1 MDTTRVAHTVK
12 APVRASRGK
21 YAPAFRIGGKAQATV
36 IAATAARLCNAA
48 VNRCRLQGLSVI
60 AAICLGGPAQAAP
73 DAADTA
79 RVVTLAPHITELV
92 FAAGA
97 GPLVVGTVN
106 SSNYPPQAE
115 TLPRVGDGL
124 NVNAE
129 LLLNLKPTHVLSWQR
144 GGAALVL
151 APLLQNLGITLGYV
165 EPGSV
170 ADIPALI
177 ETLGNDLGTQ
187 SAAANATLALRQTL
201 SDLHSRFSQSK
212 PVSVLIEI
220 GQNPPYTLGND
231 PLTNDALRYCAARN
245 MYANVR
251 QVAPQIQQEYVL
263 AHQPDVVLVPSNDTG
278 TGEHVRE
285 RWAALGLRAAQQ
297 GHVITVH
304 ADAFLRPGPRLVPA
318 LKQVCEQIDRIRQT
332 LR

>member
-1 MDTTRVAHTVK
+1 MNTTRVAHTVK
-12 APVRASRGK
+12 DPLHTSSGK
-21 YAPAFRIGGKAQATV
+21 HALTVGIGCKAQAAV
-36 IAATAARLCNAA
+36 IAVIIARICNAA
-48 VNRCRLQGLSVI
+48 ANRCRLQGLSVI
-60 AAICLGGPAQAAP
+60 AAICLGGAAQAAP
-73 DAADTA
+73 DAADAA

-129 LLLNLKPTHVLSWQR
+129 LLLSLKPTHVLSWQR

-151 APLLQNLGITLGYV
+151 APLLQNLGITLSYV
-165 EPGSV
+165 EPRSV
-170 ADIPALI
+170 ADIPALLD
-177 ETLGNDLGTQ
+177 TLGNELGTQ
-187 SAAANATLALRQTL
+187 AIAGTAAAALRQTL
-201 SDLHSRFSQSK
+201 ADLHARFSQSK

-245 MYANVR
+245 MYANV
-251 QVAPQIQQEYVL
+251 QPVAPQIQQEYVL
-263 AHQPDVVLVPSNDTG
+263 AHQPDLVLVPSNQAG

-285 RWAALGLRAAQQ
+285 RWAALGLRAAKQ

-304 ADAFLRPGPRLVPA
+304 ADEFLRPGPRLVPA
-318 LKQVCEQIDRIRQT
+318 LKRVCEQIDRIRQT
-332 LR
+332 QR